1 MLLFGCKTTK
11 SSPHKLLFV
20 VGDRPPR
27 LKIAIIT
34 RNDKTIMPT
43 LNLDTTNILTLQTQD
58 LIGRC
63 VAVLGISGSGKTNT
77 AAVLVEEL
85 LASGV
90 PMTIVDIEGEYWGLK
105 EKYEVLVAGRSEHA
119 DVEFDAAH
127 AGSLAELSV
136 ERAIPVILDLSE
148 YGQEEM
154 YEFLLAYFT
163 RLWEVCFIHRQ
174 PYQVILEEAHEFLPQ
189 GQRTP
194 LKEILTRIALR
205 GRKRGFGTILMSQR
219 SAKVDK
225 DVLTQAS
232 LLFLHRVVHPIDLKV
247 YQDLIPLPG
256 REVESMVGGLQTGQT
271 IALYQHQ
278 AQVIQVR
285 LRHTFHAGAT
295 PLQGV
300 APSPELRKID
310 STLLEELRRLTAE
323 KPTRQNGEETKLAR
337 RIAALEVELEA
348 RNLTISEQAEELKWL
363 QAENSLLSKLKLSL
377 DGMPT
382 PTILSPTTLEVQEA
396 RIGKLVTNGATF
408 GEKQSPSETRAGK
421 TTKPNSNT
429 SPPRPVE
436 KIAVVPVI
444 AQPEQDNQGELALL
458 AQEEKRLD
466 TLIIKVRK
474 VPKTQLAILHLLAQT
489 PQKAMDSR
497 SISIA
502 LGMNA
507 AYLSVHP
514 PLKLLATNLVTRK
527 KARTGGYLYRSSLE
541 EVAKVVLP
549 RLTPAN
555 AAQLILE
562 RLGQAKNS

>member
-1 MLLFGCKTTK
+1 
-11 SSPHKLLFV
+11 
-20 VGDRPPR
+20 
-27 LKIAIIT
+27 
-34 RNDKTIMPT
+34 
-43 LNLDTTNILTLQTQD
+43 
-58 LIGRC
+58 
-63 VAVLGISGSGKTNT
+63 
-77 AAVLVEEL
+77 
-85 LASGV
+85 
-90 PMTIVDIEGEYWGLK
+90 
-105 EKYEVLVAGRSEHA
+105 
-119 DVEFDAAH
+119 
-127 AGSLAELSV
+127 
-136 ERAIPVILDLSE
+136 
-148 YGQEEM
+148 M

-205 GRKRGFGTILMSQR
+205 GRKRGLGTIVMSQR

-256 REVESMVGGLQTGQT
+256 REVESMVGSLQTGQT

-323 KPTRQNGEETKLAR
+323 KPTRLNGEETKLAR
-337 RIAALEVELEA
+337 RIVALEAELEA
-348 RNLTISEQAEELKWL
+348 RNLTISEQAEELKRL

-377 DGMPT
+377 DGLPPT
-382 PTILSPTTLEVQEA
+382 TTAILSPSTLEVQEA
-396 RIGKLVTNGATF
+396 RIGRLVTNGATF
-408 GEKQSPSETRAGK
+408 GEKQSPGETRAGK
-421 TTKPNSNT
+421 PNT

-436 KIAVVPVI
+436 KVTVVPVI
-444 AQPEQDNQGELALL
+444 TQLEPANQGESALL
-458 AQEEKRLD
+458 PQEEKRLD
-466 TLIIKVRK
+466 TLIGKVRK

-489 PQKAMDSR
+489 PQKGMDSR

-502 LGMNA
+502 LGMNL
-507 AYLSVHP
+507 AYLSDHP

-527 KARTGGYLYRSSLE
+527 KTKAGSYLYRSNLE

-549 RLTPAN
+549 RLTPTS
-555 AAQLILE
+555 AAKLILE
-562 RLGQAKNS
+562 RLG

>member
-1 MLLFGCKTTK
+1 VRRLGFQGAKLPNPACISYYLLAVG
-11 SSPHKLLFV
+11 SS
-20 VGDRPPR
+20 PR
-27 LKIAIIT
+27 LKIAITT

-43 LNLDTTNILTLQTQD
+43 LNLDTTNKLNLQTQD

-105 EKYEVLVAGRSEHA
+105 EKHEVLVAGRSEHA

-136 ERAIPVILDLSE
+136 QRAIPIILDLSE

-163 RLWEVCFIHRQ
+163 RLWEACFVHRQ

-205 GRKRGFGTILMSQR
+205 GRKRGLGTILMSQR

-247 YQDLIPLPG
+247 YQDIIPLPG

-278 AQVIQVR
+278 AQVVQVR

-295 PLQGV
+295 PLQETAGGQ
-300 APSPELRKID
+300 PELRRID
-310 STLLEELRRLTAE
+310 TALLDELRRLTAE

-337 RIAALEVELEA
+337 RIAALEAELET
-348 RNLTISEQAEELKWL
+348 RNLTISEQAEELKRL
-363 QAENSLLSKLKLSL
+363 RASNSLLSKLKLSL

-382 PTILSPTTLEVQEA
+382 STTAILSPTTLEVQEA
-396 RIGKLVTNGATF
+396 RIGKLVTNGATL

-421 TTKPNSNT
+421 TTKPNT
-429 SPPRPVE
+429 SPPRPVA
-436 KIAVVPVI
+436 KVTAVPVI
-444 AQPEQDNQGELALL
+444 VQPEPANQGESVLL

-466 TLIIKVRK
+466 ILIGKARK

-502 LGMNA
+502 LGINA

-514 PLKLLATNLVTRK
+514 PLKLLSTNLVTRK
-527 KARTGGYLYRSSLE
+527 KTKAGGYLYRSNLE

-549 RLTPAN
+549 RLTPSNVAR
-555 AAQLILE
+555 LILE
-562 RLGQAKNS
+562 RLG

>member
-1 MLLFGCKTTK
+1 
-11 SSPHKLLFV
+11 
-20 VGDRPPR
+20 
-27 LKIAIIT
+27 
-34 RNDKTIMPT
+34 MPT
-43 LNLDTTNILTLQTQD
+43 LNLDTTNILNLQTQD

-85 LASGV
+85 LSNGI

-136 ERAIPVILDLSE
+136 QRAIPIILDLSE
-148 YGQEEM
+148 YGQDEM

-205 GRKRGFGTILMSQR
+205 GRKRGLGTILMSQR

-256 REVESMVGGLQTGQT
+256 REVESMVGSLQTGQT

-337 RIAALEVELEA
+337 RIAALEAELEA
-348 RNLTISEQAEELKWL
+348 RNLTISEQTEELKRL

-377 DGMPT
+377 EGMPT
-382 PTILSPTTLEVQEA
+382 TTTAILSPSTLEVQEA
-396 RIGKLVTNGATF
+396 RIGRLVTNGATL
-408 GEKQSPSETRAGK
+408 GEKQSPDEVRAGK
-421 TTKPNSNT
+421 TTKPNS

-444 AQPEQDNQGELALL
+444 TQPEPAANQGESALL
-458 AQEEKRLD
+458 PQEEKRLD
-466 TLIIKVRK
+466 TLIGKVRK

-489 PQKAMDSR
+489 PQQAKDSR

-527 KARTGGYLYRSSLE
+527 KTKAGSYLYRSNLE

-549 RLTPAN
+549 RLTPTS
-555 AAQLILE
+555 AAKLILE
-562 RLGQAKNS
+562 RLG